1 MKDFQEKLDEKYA
14 PMAIITSSLNAN
26 MKLVIP
32 KDSLQVFIDK
42 TNKAFTYEGFT
53 AVNDTMIQLR

>member
-1 MKDFQEKLDEKYA
+1 
-14 PMAIITSSLNAN
+14 MAIITSSLNAN

-53 AVNDTMIQLR
+53 AVNDTLIQLR